1 MSRFEDDIVRLNQ
14 IAEEVR
20 DIRNRTCEPK
30 TNTNPR
36 YLALSNA
43 VSGMRKAADDMR
55 REL

>member
-1 MSRFEDDIVRLNQ
+1 MSSFEADILTLDQ
-14 IAEEVR
+14 MAEEVR
-20 DIRNRTCEPK
+20 RIRNRTCEPK
-30 TNTNPR
+30 TNSNPR